1 MTSLPSPSSRRW
13 VHAAILVGFWTLVAV
28 IYITSSALITWT
40 VGGPRP
46 LTPLRALFTLLGW
59 YTWIPGTLIVL
70 ALVRRYPIDRTRG
83 PWSVGLHL
91 VAAPFVSLLASTLFA
106 GMRSIEAAVGGRALD
121 ASFVEYTLGV
131 FQRSVTLDSVIYM
144 TILLGVHAFEYY
156 RRYRERELR
165 ASQLEVELSEAR
177 LQALRL
183 QLQPHF
189 LFNTFHTIAMLI
201 RQGQEEEAIDTIAVL
216 SEFLRYVLEHT
227 RAQEVPLQ
235 QELDFLRS
243 YLAIENIRF
252 QEALKV
258 DVDVDEDAL
267 AARVPNLILQP
278 LVENA
283 IRHGIEPH
291 RQTGR
296 IEVMARR
303 EGDRLRLRVRD
314 NGTGLPDDWRWEEQ
328 NGIGLSNTRARL
340 ERLYGSEHMLEL
352 TNVPDGG
359 LLVTIVIPYRTESR
373 IVEPAPA
380 LVA

>member
-165 ASQLEVELSEAR
+165 ASQLEVELS
-177 LQALRL
+177 
-183 QLQPHF
+183 
-189 LFNTFHTIAMLI
+189 
-201 RQGQEEEAIDTIAVL
+201 
-216 SEFLRYVLEHT
+216 
-227 RAQEVPLQ
+227 
-235 QELDFLRS
+235 
-243 YLAIENIRF
+243 
-252 QEALKV
+252 
-258 DVDVDEDAL
+258 
-267 AARVPNLILQP
+267 
-278 LVENA
+278 
-283 IRHGIEPH
+283 
-291 RQTGR
+291 
-296 IEVMARR
+296 
-303 EGDRLRLRVRD
+303 
-314 NGTGLPDDWRWEEQ
+314 
-328 NGIGLSNTRARL
+328 
-340 ERLYGSEHMLEL
+340 
-352 TNVPDGG
+352 
-359 LLVTIVIPYRTESR
+359 
-373 IVEPAPA
+373 
-380 LVA
+380 